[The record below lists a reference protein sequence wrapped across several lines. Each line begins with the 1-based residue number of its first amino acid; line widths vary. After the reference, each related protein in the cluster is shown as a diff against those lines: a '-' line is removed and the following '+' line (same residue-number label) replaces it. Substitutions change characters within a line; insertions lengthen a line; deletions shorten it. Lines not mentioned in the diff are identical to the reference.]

1 MSTTTEVRALSP
13 DLLDDW
19 LTFFDG
25 PAFADNPAWGTCYC
39 RCFVFGGGGFAAWDA
54 ACERKGENRDAMI
67 DRIRAGSVDGF
78 LAYRDGAPV
87 GWIHVGPTSRFHTPL
102 APLTPAEEGAASVVC
117 FVVAA
122 GHRRTGVAR
131 TLLRAALADLR
142 ERGFRTVDAR
152 PRAGGE
158 HSDAEHFLGPLE
170 LYLSEG
176 FSAVEETAGRT
187 RVRCS
192 L

>member
-1 MSTTTEVRALSP
+1 METVVRALTP
-13 DLLDDW
+13 ELLDDW
-19 LTFFDG
+19 LAFFDG

-39 RCFVFGGGGFAAWDA
+39 RCFVFGGGREAWDA
-54 ACERKGENRDAMI
+54 ACERAGENREAMVE
-67 DRIRAGSVDGF
+67 RIRASRVDGL

-87 GWIHVGPTSRFHTPL
+87 GWVHVGPTSRFHSPVG
-102 APLTPAEEGAASVVC
+102 PLTPADEGAASIVC

-122 GHRRTGVAR
+122 ERRRSGVAR
-131 TLLRAALADLR
+131 ALLRAAKDLL
-142 ERGFRTVDAR
+142 RGQGHATVDAR
-152 PRAGGE
+152 PRAGGG
-158 HSDAEHFLGPLE
+158 HGDAEHFLGPLD

-176 FSAVEETAGRT
+176 FSVVEESAGRV

>member
-1 MSTTTEVRALSP
+1 METEVRALTP
-13 DLLDDW
+13 ALVDDW
-19 LTFFDG
+19 LAFFDG

-39 RCFVFGGGGFAAWDA
+39 RCFVFGGGGYEAWDA
-54 ACERKGENRDAMI
+54 ACERVGENREAMVE
-67 DRIRAGSVDGF
+67 RVRAGTIDGL

-87 GWIHVGPTSRFHTPL
+87 GWVHVGPTSRFHSPL
-102 APLTPAEEGAASVVC
+102 APLAPADEGAASIVC

-131 TLLRAALADLR
+131 TLLRAARDLLR
-142 ERGFRTVDAR
+142 EQGFATVDAR
-152 PRAGGE
+152 PREGGE

-176 FSAVEETAGRT
+176 FSVVESSAGRA